1 MRVVPLIDAPT
12 LHGQYLPG
20 INLGDE
26 QMPVSN
32 TDVVKDLSTQCEGWQ
47 IGAVGEYGWEAV
59 PGQGAQ

>member
-32 TDVVKDLSTQCEGWQ
+32 TDVVKDSSTQCEGWQ
-47 IGAVGEYGWEAV
+47 IGTVGEYGWEE
-59 PGQGAQ
+59 